1 MSCCSFNLDIKWRVT
16 RIKFLVDLKIKEF
29 LPVIEGIDKK
39 GFELGDMEE
48 DGEFVEEGGDE

>member
-1 MSCCSFNLDIKWRVT
+1 
-16 RIKFLVDLKIKEF
+16 LVDLKIKEF

-39 GFELGDMEE
+39 GFELGDVEE

>member
-1 MSCCSFNLDIKWRVT
+1 M
-16 RIKFLVDLKIKEF
+16 VDLKIKEF

-39 GFELGDMEE
+39 GFELGDVKE